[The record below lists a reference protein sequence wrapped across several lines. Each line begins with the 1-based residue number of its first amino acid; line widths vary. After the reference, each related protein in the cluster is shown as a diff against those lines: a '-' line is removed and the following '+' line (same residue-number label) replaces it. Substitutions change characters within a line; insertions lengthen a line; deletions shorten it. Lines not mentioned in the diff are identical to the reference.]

1 MTDTETHPSSPA
13 HNRSRRVPSATAA
26 GRERRAKDPSHQ
38 KLAEISQN
46 RLVLCAPGV
55 RWRALMLLPRRFY
68 PFLPSACVP
77 VTLSYGNRAWKMKY
91 SGKGILRRLCSGW
104 KKFAVDTDLKV
115 GDGCV
120 LELMDSNNILFKVQ
134 ILRQGVLPV
143 KSDKGLS
150 PDAPISID

>member
-1 MTDTETHPSSPA
+1 LFPA
-13 HNRSRRVPSATAA
+13 ARQHEIVPLSGNPFFTFVVS
-26 GRERRAKDPSHQ
+26 GSNVHVPRQ
-38 KLAEISQN
+38 L
-46 RLVLCAPGV
+46 
-55 RWRALMLLPRRFY
+55 LLPRRFY

-77 VTLSYGNRAWKMKY
+77 VTLSYGNRTWKMKY

-120 LELMDSNNILFKVQ
+120 LELMDSTNILFKVQ